1 MQLPFVQVLS
11 IFALR
16 VVIAIAVML
25 AGRYLAGKARDL
37 TKKTLK
43 RPEVDEA
50 LSSSIESI
58 LVRLAYYG
66 TLLVAAIFALV
77 ILGVPAGAILSVSSV
92 ALVILAVALRESLSN
107 FAAAV
112 IFMIYQ
118 PFRLGEEIETM
129 GHRGIVREIQLFN
142 TVVRQSDRSLAI
154 LPNGDIQKSGLV
166 NFTRLGIS
174 RVDLPFTLKYSEDIE
189 KARAVVMDIMT
200 SDPPRDERPPARGGS
215 QANGRQW
222 PRDAGTDVC
231 AVRGLRSGPVQLL
244 AIDYGEVNCGGHRTG
259 GYATEY
265 PYGGTGM
272 TNRCA
277 K

>member
-1 MQLPFVQVLS
+1 MQVPFVQVLS
-11 IFALR
+11 LFTLR
-16 VVIAIAVML
+16 VVIAIAVVVV
-25 AGRYLAGKARDL
+25 GRYLAGKARDL
-37 TKKTLK
+37 TMTTLS

-58 LVRLAYYG
+58 LVRVAYYG
-66 TLLVAAIFALV
+66 TLLVAAILALV

-118 PFRLGEEIETM
+118 PFYVGEEVEAM
-129 GHRGIVREIQLFN
+129 GHRGIVTEIQLFN

-174 RVDLPFTLKYSEDIE
+174 RVDLPFILKYNEDIE

-200 SDPPRDERPPARGGS
+200 SDPRVMKDPPPVVVPRQMGENGLEMQAR
-215 QANGRQW
+215 
-222 PRDAGTDVC
+222 TF
-231 AVRGLRSGPVQLL
+231 VRFEDYDPVQFSFLQS
-244 AIDYGEVNCGGHRTG
+244 I
-259 GYATEY
+259 TEKLVAAGIE
-265 PYGGTGM
+265 PAVTQRNIRMDAQG
-272 TNRCA
+272 
-277 K
+277 